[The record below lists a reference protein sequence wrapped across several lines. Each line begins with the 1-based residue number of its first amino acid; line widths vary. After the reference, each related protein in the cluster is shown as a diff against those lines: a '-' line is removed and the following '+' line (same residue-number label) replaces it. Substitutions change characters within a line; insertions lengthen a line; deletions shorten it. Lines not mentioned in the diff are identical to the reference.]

1 MNVVRLAALIEA
13 ELGNPDPSL
22 VSDAAAMRRA
32 ASIVGGRFAGLDWAL
47 GVASRAAA
55 AIERM
60 MARPT
65 PLTGWLSRALD
76 ALADGLQDEAGFEAF
91 ELIEAVRYLAAV
103 LAYPREV
110 NIYIGE

>member
-1 MNVVRLAALIEA
+1 MDFERLAALIEA

-22 VSDAAAMRRA
+22 VSDSAAMRRA
-32 ASIVGGRFAGLDWAL
+32 ARIVGGQFAGIDWAL

-65 PLTGWLSRALD
+65 PLTGWLATELN
-76 ALADGLQDEAGFEAF
+76 AMADNLQDEAGFEAF
-91 ELIEAVRYLAAV
+91 ALIEAMRYLAAV